1 MYLPYY
7 GPDMESQSQKVCFC
21 YPQIET
27 HEADEEEETKVEA
40 KRKFCAPVDVEDGQ
54 NPGECEMMQRFKVAL
69 KETEYA
75 KRALTFDSEGRK
87 YGLLNTLFINLFINC
102 FIDFLLNGLLHSVI
116 QGGLT
121 GYFRALIFDSQGPKG
136 PKIR

>member
-1 MYLPYY
+1 MKDRGTPLMYLPYY

-87 YGLLNTLFINLFINC
+87 YVCLIHCLLIGLLIFIKWFIK
-102 FIDFLLNGLLHSVI
+102 FGK
-116 QGGLT
+116 
-121 GYFRALIFDSQGPKG
+121 FRVV
-136 PKIR
+136 

>member
-69 KETEYA
+69 KDTEYA

-87 YGLLNTLFINLFINC
+87 YVCLIHCLLIGLLI
-102 FIDFLLNGLLHSVI
+102 GLL
-116 QGGLT
+116 
-121 GYFRALIFDSQGPKG
+121 IFIKWFITFGNV
-136 PKIR
+136 RVL